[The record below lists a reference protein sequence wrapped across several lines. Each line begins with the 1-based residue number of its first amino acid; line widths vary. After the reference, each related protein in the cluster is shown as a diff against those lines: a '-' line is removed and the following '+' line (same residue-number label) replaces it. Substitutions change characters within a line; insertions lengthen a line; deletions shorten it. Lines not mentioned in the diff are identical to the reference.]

1 MAATITF
8 FQVKQLL
15 VDCGAEELVPVFA
28 KKKVKNAISAI
39 GVALQKALASLQ
51 KNHIQLQIN
60 ILPPG
65 NFQGG
70 GVPQRG
76 RLEAGFSQFSTCTRS

>member
-1 MAATITF
+1 MENFYDGSNNHLF

-39 GVALQKALASLQ
+39 GVALQKAIVSLQ
-51 KNHIQLQIN
+51 KKSYSTTDQ
-60 ILPPG
+60 
-65 NFQGG
+65 NFAS
-70 GVPQRG
+70 R
-76 RLEAGFSQFSTCTRS
+76 

>member
-28 KKKVKNAISAI
+28 KKKVKNSISAI
-39 GVALQKALASLQ
+39 GVALQKALVSLQ
-51 KNHIQLQIN
+51 KIYSTADQ
-60 ILPPG
+60 
-65 NFQGG
+65 NFAS
-70 GVPQRG
+70 R
-76 RLEAGFSQFSTCTRS
+76 